1 MRSPLDRRRAVR
13 TLRLALLSAVAAGCF
28 FTAAGR
34 AEAGA
39 PTETLRGIY
48 GDANKI
54 LADPTLED
62 RPVARLMAIRALFSR
77 AFDFRGAAQRAL
89 GSQWQARTAAE
100 QSEFT
105 SLFAGFVQRGFVYW
119 IASVAE
125 LDGNGGGVTISY
137 LGESA
142 DRDRALVRTGIASR
156 AGRQVLLD
164 HDMVYLSRR
173 WMVRDVTIDGISL
186 VANYR
191 AQFDR
196 VIRGSSYHNLVVRM
210 QERVADELPQSVSSS
225 PETLGADILRFRFPE
240 TR

>member
-1 MRSPLDRRRAVR
+1 MQTVLDRRTVPTVRSVVLAVLV
-13 TLRLALLSAVAAGCF
+13 TAWLLATFGPV
-28 FTAAGR
+28 
-34 AEAGA
+34 EAGA

-48 GDANKI
+48 ADANKI
-54 LADPTLED
+54 LVDPTLED
-62 RPVARLMAIRALFSR
+62 RPMARLVAIRALFSR

-89 GSQWQARTAAE
+89 GNQWQARTPAE

-125 LDGNGGGVTISY
+125 LDGNGGGVTINY
-137 LGESA
+137 LGEST
-142 DRDRALVRTGIASR
+142 DKDRALVHTGIASR

-164 HDMVYLSRR
+164 HDMVYLGKR

-196 VIRGSSYHNLVVRM
+196 VIRGSSYDNLVVRM
-210 QERVADELPQSVSSS
+210 RERVDEELPQAISTG
-225 PETLGADILRFRFPE
+225 PERLNADVLRFTTPQ

>member
-1 MRSPLDRRRAVR
+1 MQTLSARCAMPTLRAVV
-13 TLRLALLSAVAAGCF
+13 LGVLAVAWLLSAFGQV
-28 FTAAGR
+28 
-34 AEAGA
+34 EAGA

-48 GDANKI
+48 GEANKI

-62 RPVARLMAIRALFSR
+62 RPMARLASIRALFSR

-89 GSQWQARTAAE
+89 GNQWQARTPAE

-125 LDGNGGGVTISY
+125 LDGNGGGVTINY
-137 LGESA
+137 LGEST
-142 DRDRALVRTGIASR
+142 DKDRALVHTGIASR

-164 HDMVYLSRR
+164 HDMVYLGKH

-210 QERVADELPQSVSSS
+210 QERVNEELPPSIVAG
-225 PETLGADILRFRFPE
+225 PERLNADILRLSTPQ

>member
-1 MRSPLDRRRAVR
+1 MQTHLGRRALR
-13 TLRLALLSAVAAGCF
+13 TLRAVVLALLATAGLLSTF
-28 FTAAGR
+28 GHV
-34 AEAGA
+34 EAGA

-48 GDANKI
+48 AEANKI
-54 LADPTLED
+54 LVDPTLED
-62 RPVARLMAIRALFSR
+62 RPMARLVAIRALFSR

-89 GSQWQARTAAE
+89 GNQWQARTPAE

-125 LDGNGGGVTISY
+125 LDGNSGGVTINY
-137 LGESA
+137 LGEST
-142 DRDRALVRTGIASR
+142 DKDRALVHTGIASR

-164 HDMVYLSRR
+164 HDMVYLGTR

-196 VIRGSSYHNLVVRM
+196 VIRGTSYHNLVVRM
-210 QERVADELPQSVSSS
+210 QERVNEELPQEIAAG
-225 PETLGADILRFRFPE
+225 PERLNADVLRFTPQ

>member
-1 MRSPLDRRRAVR
+1 MQTLLDRGAFR
-13 TLRLALLSAVAAGCF
+13 TLRAVLLALLA
-28 FTAAGR
+28 TAWLLTNFGHV
-34 AEAGA
+34 EAGA

-48 GDANKI
+48 ADANKI
-54 LADPTLED
+54 LIDPTLEE
-62 RPVARLMAIRALFSR
+62 RPMARLVAIRALFSR

-89 GSQWQARTAAE
+89 GNQWQARTPAE

-125 LDGNGGGVTISY
+125 LDGNSGGVTINY
-137 LGESA
+137 LGEST
-142 DRDRALVRTGIASR
+142 DKDRALVHTGIASR

-164 HDMVYLSRR
+164 HDMVYLGKR

-210 QERVADELPQSVSSS
+210 QERVNEELPQSVVGG
-225 PETLGADILRFRFPE
+225 PERINADVLRFSPQ

>member
-1 MRSPLDRRRAVR
+1 MQTVLERRAVP
-13 TLRLALLSAVAAGCF
+13 TLRSLVLAVLATAWLLTTFGHV
-28 FTAAGR
+28 
-34 AEAGA
+34 EAGA

-54 LADPTLED
+54 LVDPTLED
-62 RPVARLMAIRALFSR
+62 RPMARLVAIRALFSR

-89 GSQWQARTAAE
+89 GNQWQARTPAE

-125 LDGNGGGVTISY
+125 LDGNGGGVTINY
-137 LGESA
+137 LGEST
-142 DRDRALVRTGIASR
+142 DKDRALVHTGIASR

-164 HDMVYLSRR
+164 HDMVYLGKR

-210 QERVADELPQSVSSS
+210 QERVNEELPQSVAGGSERLNADVLRFSS
-225 PETLGADILRFRFPE
+225 PQ

>member
-1 MRSPLDRRRAVR
+1 MPALLARRAVS
-13 TLRLALLSAVAAGCF
+13 TLRLGVLAVL
-28 FTAAGR
+28 TAACLLAAFGR
-34 AEAGA
+34 VEAGA

-54 LADPTLED
+54 LVDPTLED
-62 RPVARLMAIRALFSR
+62 RPMARLVAIRALFSR

-89 GSQWQARTAAE
+89 GTQWQVRTAAE

-125 LDGNGGGVTISY
+125 LDGNGGGVTINY
-137 LGESA
+137 LGEST
-142 DRDRALVRTGIASR
+142 DKDHALVRTGIASR

-164 HDMVYLSRR
+164 HDMVYLGRR

-191 AQFDR
+191 AQFNR

-210 QERVADELPQSVSSS
+210 QERVNDELPQPVAVG
-225 PETLGADILRFRFPE
+225 PERLNADVLRFSAPQ